1 MPTTSTPGRPL
12 QTIPLF
18 AAALIF
24 FISIL
29 SLAGCSSK
37 TVTETV
43 PPRVDLKNFPVI
55 GMVGF
60 VGTPDNLGQD
70 STQKFMSR
78 VQASQTGLRLL
89 ELGPLEQVLGAIGH
103 NELDHQAI
111 KAIGRKYGVAA
122 VFTGTVSFSE
132 VRPDLK
138 VSPNLTSLSAQAK
151 IDGRMSSKLWDTA
164 NGATIWT
171 NSSWGSWS
179 VAGVSL
185 TSMGATGVTLSTPA
199 EQRDRILMELI
210 RALDRDFWP
219 TYVKKRV

>member
-1 MPTTSTPGRPL
+1 MPIKSKSGRPL
-12 QTIPLF
+12 QAVPLF

-24 FISIL
+24 FISFL
-29 SLAGCSSK
+29 TLAACSSK

-43 PPRVDLKNFPVI
+43 PPRVDLKVFPVI
-55 GMVGF
+55 GLVGF
-60 VGTPDNLGQD
+60 VGTPENLGQD

-78 VQASQTGLRLL
+78 MQASQAGLRLL
-89 ELGPLEQVLGAIGH
+89 ELGSLEQVLGAVGH
-103 NELDHQAI
+103 NALDHQAI
-111 KAIGRKYGVAA
+111 KAIGRKYEVTA

-132 VRPDLK
+132 VRPDIK
-138 VSPNLTSLSAQAK
+138 VSPSLTSISAQAK
-151 IDGRMSSKLWDTA
+151 IDGRMSSKLWDTT

-185 TSMGATGVTLSTPA
+185 TSMGASGVTLSTPA

-219 TYVKKRV
+219 TYVKRRV